1 MLPSHDKLILSSGK
15 EPTTKGH
22 GGAGEECQVAGGIG
36 GQEEGQRGRQRTDAD
51 ASIHRSLF
59 DSIVI
64 DGVEQNLIRRPHTGL
79 RREGR
84 REGLRGGPVPPS
96 LPPCPRIPAGPS

>member
-1 MLPSHDKLILSSGK
+1 M
-15 EPTTKGH
+15 
-22 GGAGEECQVAGGIG
+22 
-36 GQEEGQRGRQRTDAD
+36 
-51 ASIHRSLF
+51 
-59 DSIVI
+59 I

-96 LPPCPRIPAGPS
+96 LRARAYLPARRECDHAQAVHLCYPGWLATCLPALRPRGVRAVQPPLLVWSHAGGIGLGMYIGAVTGSLT